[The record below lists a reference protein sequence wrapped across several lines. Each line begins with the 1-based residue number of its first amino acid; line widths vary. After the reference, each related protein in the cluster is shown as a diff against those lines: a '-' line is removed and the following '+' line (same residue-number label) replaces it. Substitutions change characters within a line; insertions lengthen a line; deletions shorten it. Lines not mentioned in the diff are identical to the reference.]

1 MKIVLDTNV
10 LVSGF
15 LSPHGPPAAT
25 LRSVLA
31 DRLTVCF
38 DERILSEYRE
48 VPGRPG
54 FGFDERRVDD
64 VLEVVE
70 ANGERVLAE
79 PLGLALP
86 DPGDAMFVEV
96 AVAAGAECLVTGN
109 EGHFPASRL
118 PDVSVLAPRAFLD
131 VFSRRSDSSS
141 PIA

>member
-15 LSPHGPPAAT
+15 LSPHGPPAAIM
-25 LRSVLA
+25 RSVLA

-38 DERILSEYRE
+38 DERILIEYRE
-48 VPGRPG
+48 VLGRSR
-54 FGFDERRVDD
+54 FGFDKRRVDD

-70 ANGERVLAE
+70 ENGERVLAE
-79 PLGLALP
+79 VLDLALP

-109 EGHFPASRL
+109 ERHFPIDRL
-118 PDVSVLAPRAFLD
+118 PDVSVLAPRGFVDEFL
-131 VFSRRSDSSS
+131 RE
-141 PIA
+141 